1 MYFKS
6 DEVDVYIAM
15 SGCWG
20 IWEDGLVYCVWV
32 MSWEALWVSG
42 EMCVIVMVMC

>member
-15 SGCWG
+15 AGCWG

-32 MSWEALWVSG
+32 DVMGCIVSG
-42 EMCVIVMVMC
+42 EMCV